1 MTKNRVSYTLD
12 STLETVNNAEETAG
26 RIAAEAG
33 FDDEDVMKISMAVR
47 EAAVNAVLHGNAY
60 DPGKKVT
67 LAFER
72 TAQDLVITIRDQ
84 GKGLDPN
91 KIPDPLASEN
101 LLKTSGRGIFIIHL
115 EICLDVTG
123 AVDENVSA
131 ISVQP
136 EDLATITPSYTF
148 ATPVLGGQAAVAV
161 SAVYGRKRTSTDALI
176 TTPLVAGSFA
186 TTQSRFDT
194 ISDTVSGFGD
204 FSPQASLRWNTG
216 VHNVMTYVTGNVP
229 LGAYDPARLSNIGIG
244 HGALDGG
251 VGYTYFNE
259 QSGYEFSAVGGVTYN
274 FVNPDTHYQSGV
286 DLHLDWGASRF
297 LTKQL
302 QIGLVGYLYNQASC
316 DGGSGNR
323 VGCFQSRVAG
333 AGTQLGYT
341 ISMGQ
346 LEGNVNVKA
355 YKEFAAA
362 NRPEGWNVWL
372 TYTLSPA
379 ESASARPAAPRRSP

>member
-1 MTKNRVSYTLD
+1 
-12 STLETVNNAEETAG
+12 
-26 RIAAEAG
+26 
-33 FDDEDVMKISMAVR
+33 
-47 EAAVNAVLHGNAY
+47 
-60 DPGKKVT
+60 
-67 LAFER
+67 
-72 TAQDLVITIRDQ
+72 
-84 GKGLDPN
+84 
-91 KIPDPLASEN
+91 
-101 LLKTSGRGIFIIHL
+101 
-115 EICLDVTG
+115 
-123 AVDENVSA
+123 
-131 ISVQP
+131 
-136 EDLATITPSYTF
+136 
-148 ATPVLGGQAAVAV
+148 
-161 SAVYGRKRTSTDALI
+161 
-176 TTPLVAGSFA
+176 
-186 TTQSRFDT
+186 
-194 ISDTVSGFGD
+194 
-204 FSPQASLRWNTG
+204 
-216 VHNVMTYVTGNVP
+216 MTYVTGNVP

-333 AGTQLGYT
+333 AGAQLGYT
-341 ISMGQ
+341 ISMGE
-346 LEGNVNVKA
+346 LDGNVNVKA